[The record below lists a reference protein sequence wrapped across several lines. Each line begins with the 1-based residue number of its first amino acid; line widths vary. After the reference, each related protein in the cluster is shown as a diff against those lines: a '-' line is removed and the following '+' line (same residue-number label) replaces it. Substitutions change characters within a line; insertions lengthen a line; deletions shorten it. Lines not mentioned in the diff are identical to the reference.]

1 MVPLFLPVM
10 SNYDV
15 HLVWF
20 GIITIVGAEIGLL
33 TPPLGI
39 ACYFIKSPLDDDTIS
54 LSDIFYGA
62 APFALI
68 MLLVLVLVLLIAFP
82 PISLVL
88 I

>member
-1 MVPLFLPVM
+1 MA
-10 SNYDV
+10 S
-15 HLVWF
+15 
-20 GIITIVGAEIGLL
+20 ITGCSIAVEFMEYCLCPSY
-33 TPPLGI
+33 TPPPLGI
-39 ACYFIKSPLDDDTIS
+39 ACYFIKSPLDDDTIR

-68 MLLVLVLVLLIAFP
+68 MLLVLVLVIAFP